1 MLSLTPADALII
13 AAYFGKQFSRSF
25 FGKMLEKTPEKCLA
39 ILQEFLDKGD
49 IIALSELYYQFSTQ
63 EVYESYRKQITQ
75 ISNITAF
82 LQAQTLYEQARSQRL
97 QQSSYFLLNISHH
110 PAIQSGNLN
119 AALPLLSQE
128 LAQRL
133 AVSRVSIW
141 RYDKEQ
147 QHLYLQHLYEQQ
159 GQQHHS
165 QAAAPLTAVDFP
177 LYFKA
182 VETQKPIIA
191 PEAATHPDLLDFAP
205 HYFPENNIY
214 SLLDVPF
221 FIGDQLGGVICCE
234 NQHFHRYW
242 SDEDLALLSATA
254 SVISMTIKAAEVT
267 AQTKAIAAQNVKLN
281 SNEAVL
287 KKAYEMMQK
296 REQELKQA
304 NEQLQT
310 SEEELRQNME
320 ELHATQ
326 EALVQ
331 KQTELEIANAKM
343 KANEEVLK
351 KSYLQLREREKNL
364 KEANERV
371 VASEEE
377 LRQNMEELQT
387 AQETLLEKQKA
398 LEKNNERMRNNE
410 AILKKAYERIKEREN
425 ELKQTNEQLQASEE
439 ELRQNMEELQAT
451 QEALNQKQETLEK
464 ANKKMIANEAILKK
478 AYEQIKSREAEIK
491 KAYEQV
497 AASEEELRQNYEEL
511 HATQEILAQS
521 EAQIRSILDAIQVS
535 SPVIFTNL
543 DGTIERANALF
554 LQLIGQDKLEQVIG
568 TAYSLYDDKAQSED
582 ASDRQWFE
590 EFWQALRSGHPQVK
604 ETKLQNQAG
613 DTVWLRSTFA
623 PILDKQS
630 KPKSIIIISQD
641 ISEIKAQQFQIEHQ
655 NQEILVQ
662 NEEMHQQ
669 QEEILAQ
676 RDFIEKKNAELEERD
691 RQIRSSI
698 NAAMTIQEAILPYK
712 AKLDHLL
719 GEHFVIYS
727 PKDMVSGDFYWLNEA
742 EGHTILAAVDCT
754 GHGVPGAFMSL
765 IGNTLLD
772 KIVRVWNITDPAE
785 VLTRLH
791 EEVRTVLRQEE
802 TKNNNGMD
810 MVLISFQ
817 RSQNQTQLAFC
828 GAKNSLYYILPQGQE
843 VLELKGDRRAIG
855 GEQNENKQFYTQH
868 LTLPPGTLVY
878 LGSDGIEDQNNL
890 KRKKFGARYLRQ
902 ILLENA
908 QSPLHVQKLQLGAAL
923 AEHMAGTAQRDD
935 MLLIGFKI

>member
-267 AQTKAIAAQNVKLN
+267 AQTKAIAAQNVKLS
-281 SNEAVL
+281 SNEAV
-287 KKAYEMMQK
+287 
-296 REQELKQA
+296 
-304 NEQLQT
+304 
-310 SEEELRQNME
+310 
-320 ELHATQ
+320 
-326 EALVQ
+326 
-331 KQTELEIANAKM
+331 
-343 KANEEVLK
+343 
-351 KSYLQLREREKNL
+351 
-364 KEANERV
+364 
-371 VASEEE
+371 
-377 LRQNMEELQT
+377 
-387 AQETLLEKQKA
+387 
-398 LEKNNERMRNNE
+398 
-410 AILKKAYERIKEREN
+410 LKKAYERIKEREN
-425 ELKQTNEQLQASEE
+425 ELKQANEQLQASEE

-464 ANKKMIANEAILKK
+464 ANKKMIANEAILKKAYEQIKSREAEIKKAYEQVAASEEELRQNMEELQATQEALNQKQETLEKANRKMIANEAILKK

-855 GEQNENKQFYTQH
+855 GEQNENKRFHTQH